1 MKTITLHLAYL
12 LVSFLFIGC
21 NGGGG
26 SSSSSS
32 AEAPSALEIIGSE
45 IAFNPIVKFTSA
57 TDCTYDNSLATERTF
72 PQPSAGMIQA
82 TYVAVKSAGT
92 LTVTISSTDATFG
105 EDLVLV
111 MTGWLDSD
119 SDGLIDQFSIQATL
133 GDDLPLAE
141 MTAQFT
147 DNPPVLPG
155 ATVSTATLPIFA
167 GGDSNRSPTLAEWN
181 SYVVGKELVMLYT
194 DGNLSAMTLDTA
206 SSYTTK
212 DAQGNAM
219 QGTYDYDR
227 IDESKGRLTLI
238 ESKTYRY
245 GQYQT
250 ALSTVY
256 TSERKAVFDLNFYNT
271 DPLYDSYFNKSGG
284 LGIHFFRTSDSE
296 TISTGTTTTKGTA
309 YGSLRIYNDASLLT
323 E

>member
-1 MKTITLHLAYL
+1 
-12 LVSFLFIGC
+12 
-21 NGGGG
+21 
-26 SSSSSS
+26 
-32 AEAPSALEIIGSE
+32 
-45 IAFNPIVKFTSA
+45 
-57 TDCTYDNSLATERTF
+57 
-72 PQPSAGMIQA
+72 
-82 TYVAVKSAGT
+82 
-92 LTVTISSTDATFG
+92 
-105 EDLVLV
+105 
-111 MTGWLDSD
+111 
-119 SDGLIDQFSIQATL
+119 
-133 GDDLPLAE
+133 

-181 SYVVGKELVMLYT
+181 NYVVGKELVMLYT

-227 IDESKGRLTLI
+227 IDESKGRLTVM

-256 TSERKAVFDLNFYNT
+256 TSERKAVFDLNFYAKIN
-271 DPLYDSYFNKSGG
+271 
-284 LGIHFFRTSDSE
+284 FFAHMIYKIYHSDS
-296 TISTGTTTTKGTA
+296 
-309 YGSLRIYNDASLLT
+309 LLLHNFYRT
-323 E
+323 FELSNHLMNCLPKFHFPLIFVWHIL